1 MLPTRIA
8 LRCLLRTF
16 CVNAAVTARGMQLTG
31 QLYALQPGLRHLYPD
46 QTQRAEAVSRYLV
59 HSNTHPYMLPFY
71 VGAVL
76 GLENLIAAGTLPA
89 SAVANVRKTLSTT
102 LSAIGDGFF
111 EGALLPCWTL
121 LTVVLLLAH
130 LVTPALVLL
139 GATLLMLLAFR
150 CVTFFYA
157 LRNGITALAGL
168 KRLNLINWSRR
179 IKMVNALLIAVI
191 FWQLAPHEAR
201 LAPWNYGIISL
212 LALLGAAWV
221 VGRWRLPRIVL
232 WLGMLSLL
240 IFMDERLLGV

>member
-8 LRCLLRTF
+8 LRCLFRTF
-16 CVNAAVTARGMQLTG
+16 CVNAAVTARGMQLIG

-46 QTQRAEAVSRYLV
+46 QSRRAEAVSRYLV

-71 VGAVL
+71 VGTVL
-76 GLENLIAAGTLPA
+76 GLENLIASG
-89 SAVANVRKTLSTT
+89 S

-121 LTVVLLLAH
+121 MTVALLLAN

-139 GATLLMLLAFR
+139 VLMLLALLAFR

-179 IKMVNALLIAVI
+179 IKIANALLITGI
-191 FWQLAPHEAR
+191 FWQLAPYEAR
-201 LAPWNYGIISL
+201 LAPWNYGLISL
-212 LALLGAAWV
+212 VVLLGAAWV

-232 WLGMLSLL
+232 WLATLGIL